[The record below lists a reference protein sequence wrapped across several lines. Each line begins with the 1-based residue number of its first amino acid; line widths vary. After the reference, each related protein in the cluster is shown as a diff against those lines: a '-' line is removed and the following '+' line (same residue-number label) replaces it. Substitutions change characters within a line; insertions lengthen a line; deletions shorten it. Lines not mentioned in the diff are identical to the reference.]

1 MRGNPW
7 EKTRQTIH
15 SHCNFLYCSLAE
27 RYQTAFRLHTSC
39 LLALPVFPWSLTPPQ
54 HPPPPSS
61 SVQRWC
67 FQHGFWEME
76 VVKTSRLAL
85 QKEETNKRGAE
96 SCLKPVERKERER
109 KRWQRLRKLWSS
121 GSAAPWRAGRG
132 FLGKGG
138 EILVVRSER
147 ASEEKR
153 EREA

>member
-1 MRGNPW
+1 M
-7 EKTRQTIH
+7 
-15 SHCNFLYCSLAE
+15 
-27 RYQTAFRLHTSC
+27 
-39 LLALPVFPWSLTPPQ
+39 
-54 HPPPPSS
+54 
-61 SVQRWC
+61 
-67 FQHGFWEME
+67 
-76 VVKTSRLAL
+76 KTSRLAL

-138 EILVVRSER
+138 EIWVVRSER